1 MERFAPVRKRIRGQY
16 EEALIGAPVPDP
28 KNPLNVVR
36 IIPLRRPD
44 ASRVRSTLSTRK
56 RMKSENSLSNSDAN
70 ETEVVSPNPPLV
82 KGGRGDM
89 LLHNSQSPSDELS
102 HGGEDISPQKT
113 VILGVGNVLLSD
125 EGIGVHVANELS
137 TMELPPGVSVIEGGT
152 DGFRLLNI
160 ITEADR
166 LIVVDAVK
174 GGAGPGSIYRF
185 NVDEV
190 KECAARVQDIRPS
203 GRHT

>member
-1 MERFAPVRKRIRGQY
+1 
-16 EEALIGAPVPDP
+16 
-28 KNPLNVVR
+28 
-36 IIPLRRPD
+36 
-44 ASRVRSTLSTRK
+44 
-56 RMKSENSLSNSDAN
+56 MKSENSLSNNAAN
-70 ETEVVSPNPPLV
+70 ETGVVPPDPPLV
-82 KGGRGDM
+82 KGGRRD
-89 LLHNSQSPSDELS
+89 LLSHNSQSPSDELS
-102 HGGEDISPQKT
+102 HGVEDISPPKT

-137 TMELPPGVSVIEGGT
+137 TMELPPGVSVVEGGT

-174 GGAGPGSIYRF
+174 GGAEPGSIYRF

-190 KECAARVQDIRPS
+190 RNVPS
-203 GRHT
+203 GFRTSVHQVGILEVIDLSGLIGKTPKTTVIGVEPKSLEMSLELSPEIREKIPRIIELVFEELKQN